1 MIPVDRSGAAASLL
15 NGRDGSPERVPLL
28 FQPLAALFFAPLACA
43 SSMKHDPSRL
53 AKYDAFNKGA
63 AEVAN
68 TLMGLLRRHGR
79 RGEVTHTV
87 GHLLNRITRS
97 VESLT
102 LLFRRSASDAE
113 LDGASILRTVYDAHL
128 QVLYILSDPEPL
140 AKLYA
145 DFFNVEWHKFR
156 EMIDRRPEG
165 LFKLV
170 AQSPNRAKTE
180 PANDANFRRVEGAYR
195 RPNGSYRQN
204 WYRGTPRDMARRVGY
219 EGEFLVLSRLLNPIV
234 HSSAFGL
241 FSPTQMNGDG
251 MVSLA
256 WDLLFRCMGRTLEY
270 EGITSRLD
278 PHIAAS
284 VVTPTYKPVFE
295 LDEAT
300 LARFREDAFEDD
312 QPVRTE

>member
-1 MIPVDRSGAAASLL
+1 
-15 NGRDGSPERVPLL
+15 
-28 FQPLAALFFAPLACA
+28 
-43 SSMKHDPSRL
+43 MKNDPTRL
-53 AKYDAFNKGA
+53 ARYDAFNKGA

-79 RGEVTHTV
+79 PGEVTHTV
-87 GHLLNRITRS
+87 GHLLNRISRS
-97 VESLT
+97 IETLT
-102 LLFRRSASDAE
+102 LLFRRGASDAE

-128 QVLYILSDPEPL
+128 QVLYILNDPEPR

-180 PANDANFRRVEGAYR
+180 PANDANFRRVEAAYR

-204 WYRGTPRDMARRVGY
+204 WYVGTPRDMARKVGY

-256 WDLLFRCMGRTLEY
+256 WDLLFRCMGKTLEY
-270 EGITSRLD
+270 EGVMD
-278 PHIAAS
+278 QVQPHIAER
-284 VVTPTYKPVFE
+284 VVRPTYKPVFE
-295 LDEAT
+295 LDDTT
-300 LARFREDAFEDD
+300 LAHYRQEASEDD
-312 QPVRTE
+312 QSGRAD